1 MVINLQYIK
10 TFHVGLKPIIGRWM
24 DVPPD
29 MPWRDVDHTTNHR
42 ANEFISSL
50 VNSIDW
56 FLLQF
61 SKKNSWLSVLHIGP
75 DICCRNKSCF
85 SKSRTSI
92 SPRSST
98 HDSNIPSH
106 CFHHGWWRSN
116 FVDADFLLLLTTPL
130 FPDDDLLEFIFNFE
144 SRCFSSYLW
153 QSQQKKQGHCLSK
166 SYQSCLAEHV
176 LDKEIRIPPKPLG
189 QRYDWKWLEAGLV
202 SLVGFRS

>member
-1 MVINLQYIK
+1 
-10 TFHVGLKPIIGRWM
+10 M

-56 FLLQF
+56 FLPQF
-61 SKKNSWLSVLHIGP
+61 SKKNSWAFFILGPTSVAETNP
-75 DICCRNKSCF
+75 VF

-92 SPRSST
+92 SHRRST

-106 CFHHGWWRSN
+106 CFHNGWWRSS
-116 FVDADFLLLLTTPL
+116 FVDAGCLLLLTTPL

-153 QSQQKKQGHCLSK
+153 QSQQKKTRTLPFQ
-166 SYQSCLAEHV
+166 V
-176 LDKEIRIPPKPLG
+176 IPVTSG
-189 QRYDWKWLEAGLV
+189 WTCFGWRN
-202 SLVGFRS
+202 